1 MRRKT
6 ERFDFCLTDYVDVGI
21 IRMVLVAAKYKT
33 SDTEVD
39 INNRMLTEFNL
50 LTSTEGVSDALYYDL
65 DGLMIKTIKICH
77 LDVVYWY
84 NCIGKR
90 GKPRLY
96 HFK

>member
-6 ERFDFCLTDYVDVGI
+6 ERFDFYLTVYVDVGI

-50 LTSTEGVSDALYYDL
+50 
-65 DGLMIKTIKICH
+65 
-77 LDVVYWY
+77 
-84 NCIGKR
+84 
-90 GKPRLY
+90 
-96 HFK
+96 

>member
-1 MRRKT
+1 
-6 ERFDFCLTDYVDVGI
+6 
-21 IRMVLVAAKYKT
+21 
-33 SDTEVD
+33 
-39 INNRMLTEFNL
+39 MLTEFNL

-77 LDVVYWY
+77 LDVVYWC

>member
-1 MRRKT
+1 
-6 ERFDFCLTDYVDVGI
+6 
-21 IRMVLVAAKYKT
+21 MVLVAAKYKT

-96 HFK
+96 HFKWQKSLSLQINKKPCLLFLFK